1 MNLNNIHN
9 VYFVGIGGIG
19 MSAIARYFLSKD
31 VNVAGY
37 DRISTPLTEA
47 LEDEGCMVH
56 YNDAINEIPKSHK
69 HKDTLVIYTPAI
81 SDSHDELTFFRKNE
95 FEVLKRSEVLGFIT
109 EKSFTI
115 GVAGTHGKTTTSTI
129 ISYLLDSSD
138 YPCDAFLGGIS
149 TNFNSNFVFSNKAKA
164 TVIEADEYDR
174 SFLTLS
180 PNIAVVTSTDADH
193 LDIYN
198 EHSGL
203 LDSFQDYV
211 NKLPENGTLILRKGL
226 KLSFKKTITYS
237 VTEKADY
244 SAVNI
249 RIENGVYS
257 FDVQTPTKLVSNV
270 VVGLPGLHN
279 VENALAAF
287 VVGELLELS
296 ESKIKKG
303 LATFQGV
310 KRRFEY
316 QVKTNDVV
324 YIDDYAHHPEEL
336 KACISSVRMMYP
348 TKKIT
353 GVFQPHLYTRT
364 RDFANEFSSSL
375 SLLDELFLLD
385 IYPARELPIEGVT
398 SEMLLKNITIEK
410 KEVVTKE
417 ELISK
422 LNIKDIEVLL
432 TLGAGDIDTL
442 VIPIKENIESYN
454 LECKV

>member
-1 MNLNNIHN
+1 MKLKNIHN
-9 VYFVGIGGIG
+9 VYFIGIGGIG

-37 DRISTPLTEA
+37 DRISTPLTQA
-47 LEDEGCMVH
+47 LEDEGCMIH

-69 HKDTLVIYTPAI
+69 YTDTLVVYTPAI
-81 SDSHDELTFFRKNE
+81 SDSNDELNFFRNNE
-95 FEVLKRSEVLGFIT
+95 FEVLKRSEVLGLIT

-115 GVAGTHGKTTTSTI
+115 GVAGTHGKTTTSSMI
-129 ISYLLDSSD
+129 AYLLDGANYS
-138 YPCDAFLGGIS
+138 CDAFLGGIC

-164 TVIEADEYDR
+164 TVIEADEFDR

-198 EHSGL
+198 EHKGL
-203 LDSFQDYV
+203 LKSFQDYID
-211 NKLPENGTLILRKGL
+211 KLPSNGTLILKKGL
-226 KLSFKKTITYS
+226 DLKANNTITYS
-237 VTEKADY
+237 VSENADY
-244 SAVNI
+244 TALNI
-249 RIENGVYS
+249 NITNGVYS
-257 FDVQTPTKLVSNV
+257 FDVQTPKGLVKNI

-287 VVGELLELS
+287 VAGDLLGLS
-296 ESKIKKG
+296 IEQIKEG
-303 LATFQGV
+303 LAGFKGV

-316 QVKTNDVV
+316 QIKTQDVV

-336 KACISSVRMMYP
+336 KACINSVRMMYP

-364 RDFANEFSSSL
+364 RDFSEEFSASL
-375 SLLDELFLLD
+375 SLLDELYLLD
-385 IYPARELPIEGVT
+385 IYPAREMPIEGV
-398 SEMLLKNITIEK
+398 SSNMLLKNITIAK

-417 ELISK
+417 ELINK
-422 LNIKDIEVLL
+422 LNIKNIEVLL
-432 TLGAGDIDTL
+432 TLGAGDIDAL
-442 VIPIKENIESYN
+442 VNPIKERLASYYIES
-454 LECKV
+454 KV